1 MHPLPIMLAQA
12 ALPFPTDGWSIRTES
27 MTIAG
32 GAWLTGTNL
41 TGESSALESG
51 DYLLAIDGRPLTSG
65 TLPPFPADLHAG
77 QIIRCTV

>member
-1 MHPLPIMLAQA
+1 MLAQA
-12 ALPFPTDGWSIRTES
+12 ALPIPTDGWSIRIES

-32 GAWLTGTNL
+32 GAWRMDTIL

-51 DYLLAIDGRPLTSG
+51 DYVLAIDDRPLTSG